1 MCFDLDCATIEKKE
15 AAESAG
21 RKTMGKKL
29 RLLFIGNSHTYYNDM
44 PLMAAKKARAA
55 GYDCE
60 VTMIAH
66 GGWFLAQHV
75 AEPDVRFDI
84 LFGNYDYVILQE
96 HAHPFGPEE
105 KFFEAARKLNAWIRE
120 ANSTPVIY
128 MTWAMKEEEAVQ
140 PRMTKAHREI
150 AEEIDNLSD
159 DEVIALQAYLEQYND
174 IEQALEEVRQ
184 GNYTIYYDCDDMS
197 DVAYQ
202 VVNESGLLDGVPET
216 IKGYFDYEAYGRDI
230 DIEGTFI
237 QVDNNIIELY

>member
-1 MCFDLDCATIEKKE
+1 MLKIFISNLKEYNNGKIIGEWVSLPCEDIKEVLDKISNNDNDE
-15 AAESAG
+15 
-21 RKTMGKKL
+21 
-29 RLLFIGNSHTYYNDM
+29 LFISDYETDISNLKISE
-44 PLMAAKKARAA
+44 
-55 GYDCE
+55 YD
-60 VTMIAH
+60 
-66 GGWFLAQHV
+66 
-75 AEPDVRFDI
+75 DI
-84 LFGNYDYVILQE
+84 LQ
-96 HAHPFGPEE
+96 
-105 KFFEAARKLNAWIRE
+105 LN
-120 ANSTPVIY
+120 
-128 MTWAMKEEEAVQ
+128 
-140 PRMTKAHREI
+140 EI

>member
-1 MCFDLDCATIEKKE
+1 MLKIYVTNLSKYNEGVLVGEWVSLPCEGLEEVLDKISNNGNGE
-15 AAESAG
+15 
-21 RKTMGKKL
+21 
-29 RLLFIGNSHTYYNDM
+29 LFISDYETDISNLKISE
-44 PLMAAKKARAA
+44 
-55 GYDCE
+55 YD
-60 VTMIAH
+60 
-66 GGWFLAQHV
+66 
-75 AEPDVRFDI
+75 DI
-84 LFGNYDYVILQE
+84 LQ
-96 HAHPFGPEE
+96 
-105 KFFEAARKLNAWIRE
+105 LN
-120 ANSTPVIY
+120 
-128 MTWAMKEEEAVQ
+128 
-140 PRMTKAHREI
+140 EI

>member
-1 MCFDLDCATIEKKE
+1 M
-15 AAESAG
+15 
-21 RKTMGKKL
+21 
-29 RLLFIGNSHTYYNDM
+29 
-44 PLMAAKKARAA
+44 
-55 GYDCE
+55 
-60 VTMIAH
+60 
-66 GGWFLAQHV
+66 
-75 AEPDVRFDI
+75 
-84 LFGNYDYVILQE
+84 
-96 HAHPFGPEE
+96 
-105 KFFEAARKLNAWIRE
+105 
-120 ANSTPVIY
+120 
-128 MTWAMKEEEAVQ
+128 
-140 PRMTKAHREI
+140 
-150 AEEIDNLSD
+150 SD

>member
-1 MCFDLDCATIEKKE
+1 MLKIFISNLKE
-15 AAESAG
+15 YNN
-21 RKTMGKKL
+21 GKIIGEWVSLPCEGLEGVLNKISNNGNDE
-29 RLLFIGNSHTYYNDM
+29 LFISDYETDISNLKISE
-44 PLMAAKKARAA
+44 
-55 GYDCE
+55 YD
-60 VTMIAH
+60 
-66 GGWFLAQHV
+66 
-75 AEPDVRFDI
+75 DI
-84 LFGNYDYVILQE
+84 LQ
-96 HAHPFGPEE
+96 
-105 KFFEAARKLNAWIRE
+105 LN
-120 ANSTPVIY
+120 
-128 MTWAMKEEEAVQ
+128 
-140 PRMTKAHREI
+140 EI